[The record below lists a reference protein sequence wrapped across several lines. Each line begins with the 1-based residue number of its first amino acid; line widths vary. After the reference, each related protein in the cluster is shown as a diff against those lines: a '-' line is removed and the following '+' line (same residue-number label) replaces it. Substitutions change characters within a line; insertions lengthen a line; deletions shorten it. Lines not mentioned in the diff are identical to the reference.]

1 MSRPAIFIAA
11 SVTVAL
17 TALAAASAQSS
28 ALPTPKVEEVMVKTS
43 LLTLNDANL
52 TGNYD
57 VLYAK
62 MAKPF
67 RDRFSAETLK
77 RAFQSF
83 AGHHIDAIAGM
94 AIVPT
99 DKPAIDDK
107 GALLLRG
114 YFDTA
119 PSRLSYEL
127 DYAVSEGEWKL
138 IAIDVKVRAIASN
151 ASAADLVAHA
161 AADLAGAEGRR

>member
-1 MSRPAIFIAA
+1 MKRVAILIP
-11 SVTVAL
+11 
-17 TALAAASAQSS
+17 ASAVGTMMAFAAWAQSP
-28 ALPTPKVEEVMVKTS
+28 ALPDPKVEEVMVKTS

-62 MAKPF
+62 MARPF
-67 RDRFSAETLK
+67 RERFSADTLK
-77 RAFQSF
+77 QAFNSF

-94 AIVPT
+94 AIV
-99 DKPAIDDK
+99 AIDDPVIDGN
-107 GALLLRG
+107 GALHLRG
-114 YFDTA
+114 FFDTT

-138 IAIDVKVRAIASN
+138 IAIDVNVRAIASN
-151 ASAADLVAHA
+151 ASATDLVAHA
-161 AADLAGAEGRR
+161 AADLGGAEGKR

>member
-1 MSRPAIFIAA
+1 MSRPAILISA
-11 SVTVAL
+11 SAIVVATVA
-17 TALAAASAQSS
+17 AAWAQSPE
-28 ALPTPKVEEVMVKTS
+28 LPSPKVEEVMVKTS

-67 RDRFSAETLK
+67 RERFSADTLK
-77 RAFQSF
+77 QAFKSF
-83 AGHHIDAIAGM
+83 AGHHIDVIAGM
-94 AIVPT
+94 ANVAT
-99 DKPAIDDK
+99 DDPEIDGK
-107 GALLLRG
+107 GALHLRG
-114 YFDTA
+114 YFETA

-127 DYAVSEGEWKL
+127 DYAASEGEWKL

-151 ASAADLVAHA
+151 ASATDLVAHA
-161 AADLAGAEGRR
+161 AADLGGADGKR